1 MICKVEDLINI
12 VKNEYK
18 NGSFS
23 YDNIEITKNE
33 DGLCFSTLLTQN
45 GETVTFTIPIYN
57 PLKFISSLING
68 TKIITDHTLIMYPFS
83 VKLYP
88 YIKSLW
94 ENYTAEINYYN

>member
-1 MICKVEDLINI
+1 MICKVGDLINI

-18 NGSFS
+18 NGLFS

-45 GETVTFTIPIYN
+45 GETVTFTIPIYS

-68 TKIITDHTLIMYPFS
+68 TKKIDDYMLIMYPFS
-83 VKLYP
+83 IKLYP